1 MISLFFKIQM
11 FARESYPM
19 KFTLSFPFIYL
30 SFYALQMDQNEK
42 KKVLGISRLKMRM
55 ELVGE
60 VNL

>member
-1 MISLFFKIQM
+1 MLSLFLKKTGVR
-11 FARESYPM
+11 ARKLPNEIY
-19 KFTLSFPFIYL
+19 FLFPFIYL

-55 ELVGE
+55 GLVGE

>member
-1 MISLFFKIQM
+1 M